1 MVSNEIM
8 VGKLLLFLGKINFIE
23 VFEVMKKL
31 RLNKVIGYDLIL
43 FKII

>member
-1 MVSNEIM
+1 MLSNEIM
-8 VGKLLLFLGKINFIE
+8 IGKLLLFLGKINFIE

-43 FKII
+43 LKVI